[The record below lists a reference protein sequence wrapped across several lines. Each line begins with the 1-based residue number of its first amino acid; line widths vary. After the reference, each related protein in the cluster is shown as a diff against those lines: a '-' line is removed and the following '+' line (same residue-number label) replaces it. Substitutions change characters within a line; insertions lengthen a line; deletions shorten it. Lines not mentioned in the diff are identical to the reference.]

1 MTGTA
6 WETVGWKETA
16 AQARDPD
23 KAKEDIKV
31 FLKEF
36 YKKKKKD
43 PRKHQRVVCIVCQL
57 YNTLSWTTGHRVLW
71 KDSGD
76 KKINV

>member
-43 PRKHQRVVCIVCQL
+43 PRKHQRVVQS
-57 YNTLSWTTGHRVLW
+57 YKRT
-71 KDSGD
+71 KDQTNSCRMRAA
-76 KKINV
+76 

>member
-43 PRKHQRVVCIVCQL
+43 PKGKDKVTGNAVPLKHMRDDDEDAQNIEKQL
-57 YNTLSWTTGHRVLW
+57 PRN
-71 KDSGD
+71 
-76 KKINV
+76 